1 MKNKDFNLFNLFSKT
16 FKDRKM
22 FGFIGFDE
30 LGVMPKVSK
39 PIRQTE
45 EIKNPIIEMLKKDNC
60 KYSGKNRFEFVKE
73 QMVESYKKHY
83 PDVKE
88 KETEETLELPE
99 DYFNNLTK
107 GDKKHG

>member
-1 MKNKDFNLFNLFSKT
+1 
-16 FKDRKM
+16 
-22 FGFIGFDE
+22 
-30 LGVMPKVSK
+30 
-39 PIRQTE
+39 
-45 EIKNPIIEMLKKDNC
+45 MLKKDNC

-99 DYFNNLTK
+99 DYFNKLTK
-107 GDKKHG
+107 GEK